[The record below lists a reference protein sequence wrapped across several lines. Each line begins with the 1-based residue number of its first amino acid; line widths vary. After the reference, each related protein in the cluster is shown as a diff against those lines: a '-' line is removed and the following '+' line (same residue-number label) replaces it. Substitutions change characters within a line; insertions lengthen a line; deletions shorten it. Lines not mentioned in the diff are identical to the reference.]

1 MESNSASKKRK
12 FCREEDGGEPEDEAK
27 METFFALVRS
37 MREARDRWINF
48 RSGDSSNKKKMS
60 KNDITG
66 DIEEN
71 RSVIATWKPTFQLE
85 DFAEEEA
92 NNKKFG
98 KPEYPALASDQSNSC
113 ATAKK
118 DDADKGIDLRLS
130 L

>member
-12 FCREEDGGEPEDEAK
+12 FCSEEDGAEQDEEAK

-37 MREARDRWINF
+37 MRETRNRWINF
-48 RSGDSSNKKKMS
+48 RSGDSSNKKKIS

-71 RSVIATWKPTFQLE
+71 RSVTIATWKPTFQLE

-92 NNKKFG
+92 NKKCG

-113 ATAKK
+113 AAAKK